1 MRRSDG
7 SALRLVVQW
16 EEVLARGVLAG
27 ASALVPLRGAGELLP
42 GHSGQEL
49 PGREWCEEGDS
60 NMAKQTSCQQL
71 PRCSVLV
78 PVQLLLPFP
87 HALPGEGLDYT
98 SNPFRI
104 RLT

>member
-16 EEVLARGVLAG
+16 EEVLAQGVLAG

-49 PGREWCEEGDS
+49 PGREWCEEGKS
-60 NMAKQTSCQQL
+60 VRKAIQTWLSKHPASSSL
-71 PRCSVLV
+71 AVLC
-78 PVQLLLPFP
+78 
-87 HALPGEGLDYT
+87 
-98 SNPFRI
+98 
-104 RLT
+104 